1 MALTLSGREV
11 GLVYTLL
18 QRTNDG
24 LLEISPASSVS
35 TDNRDAALSKSVRL
49 NKLIVANLRQ
59 KIQSELAEKG

>member
-18 QRTNDG
+18 QRTNDS
-24 LLEISPASSVS
+24 LLETSPASSVS
-35 TDNRDAALSKSVRL
+35 TDNRDAAFPKSVRL